1 MTNYAQANQHY
12 ATSLAKMGLVKE
24 VIASEDICDANGNK
38 LWAKG
43 KAIDAR
49 LWEKLS
55 NRALK
60 QPLEATVSA
69 ADPLDHEDVAETI
82 QKLLE
87 TKPHFKTLIA
97 PAIDPI
103 LARIKVAD
111 FNSAELVM
119 LSLLRHGERDIFD
132 HACAV
137 AAAAM
142 CFGVHGNLPPADMDR
157 LLHAGMLHDV
167 GEMYLEPGLFSRR
180 ELSIA
185 DQRELLMHPALGA
198 MVTREVLRR
207 SSNIFH
213 AIEQSHE
220 RLDGSGYASGLPGN
234 ALTPLA
240 LPLLTAE
247 AIIGLLMA
255 DSAGIQHAAIALRLN
270 PGEFPA
276 PLVALVN
283 GLAREASTTSAAT
296 TQLEP
301 ALRER
306 MAHATA
312 RNDQADT
319 MLAGILRDAPLSP
332 AQRTVIVRAQN
343 IVKRCARTLNSTGLA
358 QLGSLTDEA
367 DLSIDQAEA
376 EATTREIE
384 YRLGALVRDIEVG
397 FLGQRKPDAIED
409 LLKALAPR
417 REPAKAE
424 TT

>member
-1 MTNYAQANQHY
+1 MPGPANQHY
-12 ATSLAKMGLVKE
+12 SASLAKMGLVKE
-24 VIASEDICDANGNK
+24 VIATEDICDAAGNK

-55 NRALK
+55 DRALK

-69 ADPLDHEDVAETI
+69 ADPLDHEDVAESI
-82 QKLLE
+82 QKLVE
-87 TKPHFKTLIA
+87 TKPHFKTLIE
-97 PAIDPI
+97 PKLSAILD
-103 LARIKVAD
+103 RIKAAD

-119 LSLLRHGERDIFD
+119 LSVLRYGDRDIFD

-137 AAAAM
+137 AAASM
-142 CFGVHGNLPPADMDR
+142 CFGLHGNLAVGDIDR

-167 GEMYLEPGLFSRR
+167 GEIYLDPGLFSRR

-185 DQRELLMHPALGA
+185 DQRELLLHPALGGT
-198 MVTREVLRR
+198 VTREVLRR
-207 SSNIFH
+207 SSNISY

-220 RLDGSGYASGLPGN
+220 RLDGSGYAGGLSGF

-247 AIIGLLMA
+247 SIIGLLMA

-276 PLVALVN
+276 DLVAVVN
-283 GLAREASTTSAAT
+283 ELARKVTGTGNGP

-301 ALRER
+301 ALRQR
-306 MAHATA
+306 MENATS
-312 RNDQADT
+312 RNDQAVA
-319 MLAGILRDAPLSP
+319 MLAEILSSAPLSP
-332 AQRTVIVRAQN
+332 AQRTVITRAQN
-343 IVKRCARTLNSTGLA
+343 IVKRCARALNSTGLA
-358 QLGSLTDEA
+358 QLGSLSDDA
-367 DLSIDQAEA
+367 DLAIDAAEA
-376 EATTREIE
+376 EAATREIE
-384 YRLGALVRDIEVG
+384 YRLGALIRDIEVG
-397 FLGQRKPDAIED
+397 FLNQRKPDAVED
-409 LLKALAPR
+409 LLKAITPKK
-417 REPAKAE
+417 EPATQ